1 MTAWPLFT
9 RNLVSKNMPKKLRTF
24 TARASIEKGELVFSS
39 PRFFKGMIQ
48 QFEDTKN
55 VDVIVS
61 PRNRSKSKE
70 QAGYLWGVVYP
81 EIAEHTGHSPEELH
95 DIFKRKFLLRRRLW
109 RGTELAVVGSTHTLT
124 ANEMAEFISKIILEA
139 GEMEIAIPDP
149 DKLYQF
155 KRDI

>member
-1 MTAWPLFT
+1 MA
-9 RNLVSKNMPKKLRTF
+9 KKLRTF
-24 TARASIEKGELVFSS
+24 TARAYIKGGELFFNS

-48 QFEDTKN
+48 QFEDNKN
-55 VDVIVS
+55 VDVTVS

-70 QAGYLWGVVYP
+70 QQGYLWGVVYP
-81 EIAEHTGHSPEELH
+81 EIAEHTGHTPEELH
-95 DIFKRKFLLRRRLW
+95 DIFKRKFLLRKRFW
-109 RGTELAVVGSTHTLT
+109 RGAELAVVGSTQSLT

-155 KRDI
+155 KREP